1 MPHVNVGRLRVLAV
15 AGSRRSAAVPNVP
28 TMAQAGVAGYEV
40 DVWYAALA
48 PAATPRPIVVQLQ
61 QDLARVL
68 HAPEL
73 AERLA
78 GLGLA
83 PVANPPDQTAAY
95 IQSEIAK
102 WAKVVKA
109 ADIRAD

>member
-1 MPHVNVGRLRVLAV
+1 
-15 AGSRRSAAVPNVP
+15 
-28 TMAQAGVAGYEV
+28 MAQAGVTGYEV

-48 PAATPRPIVVQLQ
+48 PAATPRPIVVQLHQ
-61 QDLARVL
+61 ELARVL
-68 HAPEL
+68 HSPEV

-78 GLGLA
+78 GLGLE
-83 PVANPPDQTAAY
+83 PVGNPPEQAAAY

-109 ADIRAD
+109 AGIRAD